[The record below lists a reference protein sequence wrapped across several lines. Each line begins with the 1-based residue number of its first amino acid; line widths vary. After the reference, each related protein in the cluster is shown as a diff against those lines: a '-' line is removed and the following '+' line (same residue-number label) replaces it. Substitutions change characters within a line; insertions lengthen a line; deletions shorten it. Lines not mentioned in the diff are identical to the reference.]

1 MSERAPTGAGED
13 WGSRLHELIEIL
25 CEDWHLS
32 RDDERTAGGA
42 WGVVV
47 YCRTENGRE
56 AVLKVCAH
64 EQRLATETRA
74 MLAWVG
80 GPQPAS
86 SLTARGALLLQ
97 RARPGT
103 PSRLAPSRLAMLFD
117 ALHRPANATG
127 LGLGDWRASIN
138 AAVLHAPSPQAVGRD
153 LPREGNGRPLHTL
166 HGDLQPANILEHRGA
181 TAVIDPVGIAGPREM
196 DVANAALNDNW
207 GEQPAPSW
215 PSRGSSARQL
225 FARPGIWRA
234 STRRSHHQRASSA
247 ATEKRPRIDP
257 RSRRL
262 TNSIRWCGGGGL
274 FPLGDPWSRRDDRDP
289 RLPVGATR
297 SRQPGRFGSQ
307 HNVCG
312 RQGER

>member
-1 MSERAPTGAGED
+1 
-13 WGSRLHELIEIL
+13 
-25 CEDWHLS
+25 
-32 RDDERTAGGA
+32 
-42 WGVVV
+42 
-47 YCRTENGRE
+47 
-56 AVLKVCAH
+56 
-64 EQRLATETRA
+64 

-86 SLTARGALLLQ
+86 SLTARAHCCCSGPVPAHHRGLRPRAWRCCSTRFTDPRTPPGSALGTGE
-97 RARPGT
+97 RALTPPSCTRP
-103 PSRLAPSRLAMLFD
+103 PPK
-117 ALHRPANATG
+117 
-127 LGLGDWRASIN
+127 
-138 AAVLHAPSPQAVGRD
+138 AVGRD

-181 TAVIDPVGIAGPREM
+181 SAVIDPVGIAGPREM

-207 GEQPAPSW
+207 GEEPAPSW

-234 STRRSHHQRASSA
+234 STRRSRHQRASSA

-262 TNSIRWCGGGGL
+262 TNSLRWCGGGGL